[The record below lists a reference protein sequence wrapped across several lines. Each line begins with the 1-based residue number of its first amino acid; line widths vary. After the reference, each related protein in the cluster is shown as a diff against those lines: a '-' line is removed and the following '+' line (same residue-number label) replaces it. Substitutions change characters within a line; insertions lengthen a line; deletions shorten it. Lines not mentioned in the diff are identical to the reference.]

1 MRLLYSCEMAY
12 YLQASRPSLS
22 SCSANDL
29 ARPSEGPHLTTGVQ
43 ALPYLV
49 FFEVQR
55 KDFWEN
61 VCHHLATLGLITY
74 SYQVKYVSASA
85 LVF

>member
-1 MRLLYSCEMAY
+1 MLPPKAKLMHSGCSEYGSIP
-12 YLQASRPSLS
+12 LLS
-22 SCSANDL
+22 SCL
-29 ARPSEGPHLTTGVQ
+29 HVQ

-74 SYQVKYVSASA
+74 SYQVK
-85 LVF
+85 